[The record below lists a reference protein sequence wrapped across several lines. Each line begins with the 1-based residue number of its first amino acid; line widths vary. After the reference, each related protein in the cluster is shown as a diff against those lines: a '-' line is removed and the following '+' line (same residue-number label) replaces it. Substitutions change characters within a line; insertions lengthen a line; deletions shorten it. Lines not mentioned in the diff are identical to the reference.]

1 MIADPVPVPCD
12 DLPIHRLAHER
23 FGLFYAP
30 GYLAMVAP
38 ERVGPFERGLG
49 SPSATGVAGELR
61 AHAREALATH
71 RRRLEQPYAPT
82 CLTLYLHDGCS
93 LHCTYCVSDPSPRPR
108 RRLELADV
116 RAAAATVF
124 ENCLARGARFT
135 VVCHGGGEPTLE
147 PAFLFRVLD
156 ELDAMAEARGVAI
169 WRYVATNGVMPAPV
183 ARRIAHRFDL
193 VGLSCD
199 GPEDVQAVQRPLR
212 QGGSSTPQVEATAD
226 VIRATGTPLHVRT
239 TVLPAHMDRLPEIA
253 EYLCSRLGP
262 REIAAEPVYVGGR
275 TTAADAPAP
284 EDAEPLV
291 DAFEAAEAVA
301 ISHGVAWTTSGSRP
315 GEVHGTYCNVDRDVL
330 QLVPGGVAVACFKT
344 QDAASARRS
353 GLAVGAG
360 VGARF
365 ELDERA
371 VAWVRQRTTEWPAC
385 RACFNRFHCVRSC
398 PDLCPAVGTAASD
411 GFRCRFQRQL
421 TLRRLRSLAAERWSG
436 NGTIEEGIAL

>member
-12 DLPIHRLAHER
+12 DLPIYRLPHER
-23 FGLFYAP
+23 LGLFYAP

-38 ERVGPFERGLG
+38 GRADPFERRLR

-61 AHAREALATH
+61 VRARQALAMH
-71 RRRLEQPYAPT
+71 RRRLERPYAPT

-108 RRLELADV
+108 WRLELEDV
-116 RAAAATVF
+116 RAAAAAVI
-124 ENCLARGARFT
+124 ENCLARGTPFT

-147 PAFLFRVLD
+147 PSFLFRVLD
-156 ELDAMAEARGVAI
+156 RVDAMAEARGVAI
-169 WRYVATNGVMPAPV
+169 WRYLATNGVMPAPV

-212 QGGSSTPQVEATAD
+212 RGGSSTPQVEATAD
-226 VIRATGTPLHVRT
+226 AIREAGAPLHVRT
-239 TVLPAHMDRLPEIA
+239 TVLPGNAERLPEIA

-275 TTAADAPAP
+275 TTARDAPAP
-284 EDAEPLV
+284 EEAESMV

-301 ISHGVAWTTSGSRP
+301 ISHRVAWTTSGSRP

-330 QLVPGGVAVACFKT
+330 QLVPGGVAGACFKT
-344 QDAASARRS
+344 QDAASARRT
-353 GLAVGAG
+353 GLAVGAR

-371 VAWVRQRTTEWPAC
+371 VARVRERTTEWPAC

-398 PDLCPAVGTAASD
+398 PDVCPAVGRAATD
-411 GFRCRFQRQL
+411 GFRCRFQRLL
-421 TLRRLRSLAAERWSG
+421 TLRRLASLAAERWSG
-436 NGTIEEGIAL
+436 DGTIEEGIAL